1 MSLVKPG
8 DVLMH
13 RALGPVKITEN
24 TIQCDKY
31 EVDAEVIHVEHDDE
45 IKRVSRVLIHFPNQ
59 PIQHTGLV

>member
-1 MSLVKPG
+1 
-8 DVLMH
+8 MH